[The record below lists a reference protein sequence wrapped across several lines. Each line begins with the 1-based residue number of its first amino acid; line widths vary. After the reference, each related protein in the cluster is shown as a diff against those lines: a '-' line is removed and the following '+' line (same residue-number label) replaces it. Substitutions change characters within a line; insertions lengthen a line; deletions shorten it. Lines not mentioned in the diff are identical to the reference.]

1 MRGEVNEP
9 KSILVTGA
17 TGFLGSHIVPVLQE
31 SFAARV
37 VGVARRDYD
46 LRDPREAERM
56 LAQHKP
62 DVVVHLAAKVG
73 GIIAN
78 VNEPADFFYENV
90 VINTHVFHAC
100 WRAGVAKFVTFIG
113 GCSYPATA
121 TSPIDEEQ
129 MWNGLPQF
137 ESAPY
142 SVAKKI
148 VLIQSQAYRRQHGF
162 NSIVLIPGNVYG
174 EYDNFS
180 EYGGHVIPALIRRFV
195 EAKEKG
201 LRSVTCYGSGRPTR
215 DFVYAGDVAR
225 LLPWFIRNYD
235 SSEPINISTGIA
247 TSIRELVEIIRE
259 ATGYTGNIEWD
270 TSKPDGQMEKIFSPR
285 RLHALGLRCETPLR
299 EGIRRTVEWFIRARA
314 AGQVRL

>member
-1 MRGEVNEP
+1 MKEP

-17 TGFLGSHIVPVLQE
+17 TGFLGSHIIPILRE
-31 SFAARV
+31 SFAAKV
-37 VGVARRDYD
+37 IGVSHRDYD
-46 LRDPREAERM
+46 LLHPEAAEQM
-56 LAQHKP
+56 LADHKP
-62 DVVVHLAAKVG
+62 EVVIHLAAKVG
-73 GIIAN
+73 GIIVN
-78 VNEPADFFYENV
+78 LNEPANFFCENV

-100 WRAGVAKFVTFIG
+100 WCAGVAKFVTFIG

-121 TSPIDEEQ
+121 SSPITEDQ
-129 MWNGLPQF
+129 MWNGLPQA

-142 SVAKKI
+142 AVAKKI
-148 VLIQSQAYRRQHGF
+148 VLIQSDAYRRQYGF

-201 LRSVTCYGSGRPTR
+201 LPRVTCYGSGRPTR

-235 SSEPINISTGIA
+235 SSEPVNISTGVA
-247 TSIRELVEIIRE
+247 TSIGQLTEIIRE
-259 ATGYTGNIEWD
+259 ATGYTGSIEWD
-270 TSKPDGQMEKIFSPR
+270 TSRPDGQMEKIFSPK

-299 EGIRRTVEWFIRARA
+299 EGIRITVDWFLQARK
-314 AGQVRL
+314 AGKVRL